1 VDGGDFA
8 VLNQCR
14 AIPFGGFDERV
25 SGEGRIGVTL
35 IRFVG
40 GEVELVSEKIRDEF
54 FYIF

>member
-1 VDGGDFA
+1 MDGGDFA